1 MTPLQ
6 VTTGTR
12 ANSGDHQSELNLPAS
27 GQSSTLA
34 CYITRMLVNMD
45 HYRRKL
51 EKITR
56 GYFETCF
63 LVASLCK
70 LIPFYPAHGS
80 TPYKRYRPFT
90 KTYQNG
96 LVYAVECLLAFLTLL
111 HLYSFKA
118 YVSQHGVDLR
128 STIHVIYI
136 MVYVSALLFSVT
148 GVLHGMQAVALLN
161 AIPECEESELVSG
174 SSWESDAF
182 LQFYTLQIIP
192 LCLCEWLGSGFVLPW
207 IYPDGPWMLTPQIP
221 GFSYLPSWVW
231 IPAVCALE
239 GFNILFPIIFL
250 LTNAQVFFIGFTSI
264 KMMLRQ
270 IRLVM

>member
-1 MTPLQ
+1 
-6 VTTGTR
+6 
-12 ANSGDHQSELNLPAS
+12 
-27 GQSSTLA
+27 
-34 CYITRMLVNMD
+34 MLVNMD

-80 TPYKRYRPFT
+80 TPYKRYKPFT

-96 LVYAVECLLAFLTLL
+96 LIYAVECLLVLLTIL

-136 MVYVSALLFSVT
+136 MVYVTAFLFSVT
-148 GVLHGMQAVALLN
+148 GVLHGMQAVVLLN
-161 AIPECEESELVSG
+161 AIADCKESELFSG
-174 SSWESDAF
+174 TLWESDAF
-182 LQFYTLQIIP
+182 LQFSTLQIIP
-192 LCLCEWLGSGFVLPW
+192 VCLCEWLGSGFIFPW
-207 IYPDGPWMLTPQIP
+207 LYPDGPWMLTPRIP
-221 GFSYLPSWVW
+221 GFSYLPAGVRVPTMCL
-231 IPAVCALE
+231 IE
-239 GFNILFPIIFL
+239 GFNSLLPNILL
-250 LTNAQVFFIGFTSI
+250 LANLQVFFIGFTSI
-264 KMMLRQ
+264 KMLLRQ
-270 IRLVM
+270 IRLVIYSFELFSNC